1 MELACK
7 NTKKSKRSYN
17 GKIETEESVDK
28 EGHGPSVGEAVQ
40 RVAEMGEQGAERRGR
55 QPDGPQHQSRGREGV
70 RRFSCLRITL
80 QPWLYT
86 ITTYYVSAA
95 AR

>member
-55 QPDGPQHQSRGREGV
+55 QPDSSPEKACRSRKVSRHRCNCRLRHYIYRGPRQQGYGAS
-70 RRFSCLRITL
+70 
-80 QPWLYT
+80 
-86 ITTYYVSAA
+86 
-95 AR
+95 